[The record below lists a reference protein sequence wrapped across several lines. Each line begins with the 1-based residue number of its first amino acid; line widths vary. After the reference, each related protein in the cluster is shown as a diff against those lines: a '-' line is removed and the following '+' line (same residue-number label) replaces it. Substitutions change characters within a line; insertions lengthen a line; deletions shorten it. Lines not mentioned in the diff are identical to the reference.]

1 MRIKLKRKEKQ
12 RNKLCEPNNGY
23 STSEKSVNSHFIINT
38 FFAIT
43 VGFPYAE
50 FITTFRM
57 YTPAG
62 RLWVTE

>member
-12 RNKLCEPNNGY
+12 RNKLCESKIGC

-43 VGFPYAE
+43 VCCPYAE
-50 FITTFRM
+50 FITAFRM